1 MRPKVAGRVLYAL
14 GGFGAALLQQ
24 TVLLW
29 VFFFYAPPPGQPHPM
44 RVTPATAGLAMAAG
58 RIVDALADPLVA
70 HWSDSLRSRLG
81 RRRPFV
87 LGASPLLALCFV
99 LLWRPPDAGISAA
112 NAVYLT
118 ATLGAFFFLY
128 TMVLNPYIAL
138 LPEVTARGRGRVA
151 TTSLQAGFNLAG
163 IGAAFVGS
171 SWLST
176 RFGFPTMG
184 IALAPLGLA
193 ALLVSTL
200 GVRERVP
207 TQPPQP
213 LGAILRGILGDR
225 RFRIFIP
232 AIATVWFGLS
242 MVQLTLALV
251 VTVLMEL
258 PQAAVAPLL
267 GLVLGVTA
275 LSLPLTARLI
285 RRLGER
291 RTILAAMALLA
302 ADLPLAAAIGRWPLP
317 LAPAAEGIIVL
328 ALSGPAV
335 GAMFILPNA
344 LLAEIAEDH
353 GRLVGTR
360 AEGMFFAFQG
370 VIFNGTTSLSAAALG
385 ALIQWLG
392 QSPPDAWGLRAA
404 LLVAAL
410 STAAGALIFT
420 RYPQRP
426 NPPLRK
432 AERRAW

>member
-1 MRPKVAGRVLYAL
+1 MGRIFYAL

-29 VFFFYAPPPGQPHPM
+29 VFFFYAPPPGQPHPA
-44 RVTPATAGLAMAAG
+44 RATPATVGLAMAAG
-58 RIVDALADPLVA
+58 RVVDALADPLVA
-70 HWSDSLRSRLG
+70 HWSDSLRSRWG
-81 RRRPFV
+81 RRRPFI

-99 LLWRPPDAGISAA
+99 LLWRPPHAGVSAA
-112 NAVYLT
+112 NAAYLT
-118 ATLGAFFFLY
+118 VTLGAFFFLY

-184 IALAPLGLA
+184 LALAPLGLA
-193 ALLVSTL
+193 ALLASTL
-200 GVRERVP
+200 GLRERIP
-207 TQPPQP
+207 AAPPRP
-213 LGAILRGILGDR
+213 LGPTLRGIFSDR

-242 MVQLTLALV
+242 MVQLALALI

-267 GLVLGVTA
+267 SVTLGVTVV
-275 LSLPLTARLI
+275 SLPLTARLI
-285 RRLGER
+285 RRIGER
-291 RTILAAMALLA
+291 RTILGAMTLLA
-302 ADLPLAAAIGRWPLP
+302 TDLPLAAAIGRWPLP
-317 LAPAAEGIIVL
+317 LSPAAEGMVVL
-328 ALSGPAV
+328 ALAGPAV

-353 GRLVGTR
+353 GRLAGTR

-385 ALIQWLG
+385 GLLQWLG
-392 QSPPDAWGLRAA
+392 QSPPGAWGLRAA

-420 RYPQRP
+420 RYPQRSG
-426 NPPLRK
+426 
-432 AERRAW
+432 AAARRTGPSA